1 MSGLKPGRI
10 TRARATAMAMAVGTV
25 DGEEG
30 GEEAKARSRSLVVLR
45 RLILK
50 RATVSASSFCAGYAQ
65 KQASIC
71 VQGGATVNIGLLEV
85 RGII

>member
-1 MSGLKPGRI
+1 MSGLKPGGI
-10 TRARATAMAMAVGTV
+10 TRARARAAGRS
-25 DGEEG
+25 GWSG
-30 GEEAKARSRSLVVLR
+30 RGEEAKARSRSLVVLR

-50 RATVSASSFCAGYAQ
+50 RATVSSSCFCAGYAQ

-71 VQGGATVNIGLLEV
+71 VHGGATVNIGLLEV